1 MRAGAD
7 SGPGAGGRSRVA
19 RPFLDPDPA
28 RADPD
33 PGGRWL
39 RIWWGTTAVFTGV
52 VAGFMVSYAL
62 VLGPYFDW
70 LIDGGAAAAFA
81 PADARSYARFRA
93 ERDPV
98 TPYLAVCFAQ
108 FGAALA
114 FLVAAV
120 RARRRG
126 IRVWRAALGPALA
139 MPFLVALH
147 TATGFAAAEQAVLS
161 GAASAAPDGAAAR
174 ATFRTWN
181 GPLHAVDAL
190 LFAVPLVGLLR
201 ARPSR

>member
-1 MRAGAD
+1 MKAGTWSGSDLTRAE
-7 SGPGAGGRSRVA
+7 AGS
-19 RPFLDPDPA
+19 
-28 RADPD
+28 
-33 PGGRWL
+33 GGRWL
-39 RIWWGTTAVFTGV
+39 RTSWGATVVLTGI

-70 LIDGGAAAAFA
+70 LIDGGAPTAFA
-81 PADARSYARFRA
+81 PTDARSYARFRS

-98 TPYLAVCFAQ
+98 TPYTAVCFAQ

-114 FLVAAV
+114 FLAAAV

-126 IRVWRAALGPALA
+126 VRVWRAALGPALA
-139 MPFLVALH
+139 MPLLVALH

-161 GAASAAPDGAAAR
+161 GAAPAAPTGAAAR
-174 ATFRTWN
+174 ATFRAWN

-201 ARPSR
+201 AAGGATGRVRRGR